1 MGHMSSRDRKTA
13 GSASLLFLIAA
24 GIMPA
29 SLAMEAVPPIVVDV
43 PPILVDIQV
52 PPRPGPTITYLPSI
66 DDYYPSASKAQGE
79 TGTVVIQACYGE
91 NGRMTSADVKHTSN
105 ILRLDQ
111 AAQQYARQVRV
122 KPDNRGGEYI
132 PGCIDIPVV
141 FRLSEPDE
149 SEPQDPDSGTR
160 ERLPRHLLD
169 SRRLSTSFSGDIP

>member
-24 GIMPA
+24 DIMPA
-29 SLAMEAVPPIVVDV
+29 SLAMGAVPPIL
-43 PPILVDIQV
+43 IDI
-52 PPRPGPTITYLPSI
+52 PRAPGPTITYLPSI
-66 DDYYPSASKAQGE
+66 DDYYPAASKAQGE
-79 TGTVVIQACYGE
+79 TGTVVIKACYGE
-91 NGRMTSADVKHTSN
+91 NGRITSADVKHTSN